1 MAHDPGHNWYEQASS
16 TPFADFSNK
25 NVWGVPSP
33 MLLEQMEPEAAFYSA
48 FDPRA
53 MTPNMRQFLPQAF
66 RQAHN
71 EFLGALGAQVR
82 QGEATPSALFGNF
95 AAQFPLM
102 QRFQESQFAPQFNVR
117 QFNPSTR
124 SLFNF

>member
-1 MAHDPGHNWYEQASS
+1 MPHVMGHNWYEQEPYGAFS
-16 TPFADFSNK
+16 DFSGESI
-25 NVWGVPSP
+25 WGVPNP

-71 EFLGALGAQVR
+71 EFLGSLGAQIR
-82 QGEATPSALFGNF
+82 QGEATPTGMFGNF

-102 QRFQESQFAPQFNVR
+102 QRFQESQFGPQFGGQ